1 MNGERTRWKR
11 MVVGLPQ
18 SPAEQA
24 AVDVAAHLAEFLQI
38 ELLATFIADATLH
51 TLAELSGARELR
63 TLGQGWHAIDTAQI
77 ERDIA
82 RAVNLARE
90 RFAET
95 VGARAVKASFD
106 VIAGAELIASRI
118 RADDIVAVIEPAH
131 PGERITQQFTELLEA
146 AFAMAGAV
154 LVVPRRIARTA
165 GLIVAVASGAEDP
178 SIGAALQIAAALK
191 ERLIVLT
198 AADIRLPIEVAA
210 DAERLGVTVEQI
222 AGGGVAADAWSQL
235 PGLRLQERLRVVS
248 RDALT
253 DDVGA
258 LFSSLQGIPLL
269 VVDHGRPAGEQD
281 TDENRQAGGSG
292 A

>member
-1 MNGERTRWKR
+1 MNGDRTKWKR

-82 RAVNLARE
+82 RAASLARE

-95 VGARAVKASFD
+95 VGTRAVKASFD

-118 RADDIVAVIEPAH
+118 RADDIVAVIEPEH
-131 PGERITQQFTELLEA
+131 PGERITQQFTELLAA
-146 AFAMAGAV
+146 AFALAGAV
-154 LVVPRRIARTA
+154 LVVPRRIARTS
-165 GLIVAVASGAEDP
+165 GPIVALAAAAEDP
-178 SIGAALQIAAALK
+178 CIRAALQIAAALK
-191 ERLIVLT
+191 ERLIVVT
-198 AADIRLPIEVAA
+198 TADIRLPMEVLA
-210 DAERLGVTVEQI
+210 DAERLGVTVALI
-222 AGGGVAADAWSQL
+222 AGGLAADAWSQL
-235 PGLRLQERLRVVS
+235 PGLRLQERLRVLG

-258 LFSSLQGIPLL
+258 LFASLQGIPLL
-269 VVDHGRPAGEQD
+269 VVDHGRPAGERAA
-281 TDENRQAGGSG
+281 DENRQAGGSG

>member
-1 MNGERTRWKR
+1 MNGARMGWKR

-18 SPAEQA
+18 TPAEQA

-63 TLGQGWHAIDTAQI
+63 TLGQGWHAIDAAQI

-82 RAVNLARE
+82 RAASLARE

-95 VGARAVKASFD
+95 VGTRAVKASFD
-106 VIAGAELIASRI
+106 VIADAGLIASHI

-131 PGERITQQFTELLEA
+131 PGERITQQFTELLAA
-146 AFAMAGAV
+146 AFGMAGAV

-165 GLIVAVASGAEDP
+165 GPVVALATDAEDP

-191 ERLIVLT
+191 ERLIVVR
-198 AADIRLPIEVAA
+198 AADIELPVEALA
-210 DAERLGVTVEQI
+210 DAERFGVTVEQI
-222 AGGGVAADAWSQL
+222 AGSGLAADAWSQL
-235 PGLRLQERLRVVS
+235 PALHLQERLRVLS
-248 RDALT
+248 GSALT

-258 LFSSLQGIPLL
+258 LFASLRGIPLL
-269 VVDHGRPAGEQD
+269 VVDHGRPAGEQEA
-281 TDENRQAGGSG
+281 DENGQAGRSG